1 MNSAYILLV
10 DDEPVN
16 LILLEH
22 LLEPEGYETFSADSG
37 EQALTVAKQVRP
49 SLILLDVMMPDMDG
63 FEVCRQLRADP
74 TLQSVPIIFLTA
86 LADDESRLKGLGLM
100 GDDYLTKPISNSLVL
115 AKVAN
120 TLRLTQMRS
129 TEFRVKIR
137 QQAERQVN
145 AAWSISES
153 LLEKFRLFVPDQLLN
168 RIAPKGVESI
178 QLGNAIEAEV
188 TALFCDIR
196 GFTSIVEMQEATD
209 TFEWL
214 NAFFSSMNQV
224 ITDHGGFIDKFVGDG
239 LMAVFDRP
247 QCHAQDALN
256 TALAMQQTLGE
267 FNSTY
272 EQYNLQQP
280 LKVGIG
286 IHTGKAMMG
295 TIGSDRRM
303 DSTVIG
309 DVINTASRL
318 EELTKLY
325 SCSILASDR
334 VIAEIKHPEA
344 FQLRWVDRI
353 APRGKQQEYDL
364 YEVLGVHPTPVL
376 DVPLAKDMETI
387 I

>member
-1 MNSAYILLV
+1 MNSSYILLV
-10 DDEPVN
+10 DDEPMN

-22 LLEPEGYETFSADSG
+22 LLEPEGYETFAADSG
-37 EQALTVAKQVRP
+37 AQALATAKQVRP
-49 SLILLDVMMPDMDG
+49 SLILLDVMMPEMDG

-74 TLQSVPIIFLTA
+74 DLQSVPIIFLTA
-86 LADDESRLKGLGLM
+86 LSDDESRLKGLGLM

-120 TLRLTQMRS
+120 TLRLTQMRA
-129 TEFRVKIR
+129 TEFRVEIR
-137 QQAERQVN
+137 EQAQRQVN
-145 AAWSISES
+145 AAWNISES

-196 GFTSIVEMQEATD
+196 GFTSIVETQPAAD

-214 NAFFSSMNQV
+214 NAFFSRMNQV
-224 ITDHGGFIDKFVGDG
+224 ITDNGGFIDKFMGDA

-247 QCHAQDALN
+247 HHAQNAL
-256 TALAMQQTLGE
+256 TAALSMQQTLTE
-267 FNSTY
+267 FNRTY

-286 IHTGKAMMG
+286 IHTGTAVMG

-325 SCSILASDR
+325 KCPILASDR

-364 YEVLGVHPTPVL
+364 YEVLGAYPDFVL
-376 DVPLAKDMETI
+376 DAPLVKDLETLI
-387 I
+387 